1 MRRAQIKKIQN
12 GVSPLSYHASMQPR
26 LFCTLAC
33 SRRSDRGDRAK
44 RCEQKKKKQRGGW
57 GRGWERSFLPL
68 SLSSLPPYFSP
79 ALRAAFHYR
88 NSYNRLPT
96 RWVGKISVQSTPI
109 TRSYITRSLT
119 IRFIPVSSHSKS
131 KLWRQYDFKMVWMK
145 PVDGY
150 SQMEPPHLYYTN
162 RIFLVFL

>member
-1 MRRAQIKKIQN
+1 MRRAQIKKTQN

-44 RCEQKKKKQRGGW
+44 RCEQKKKTAKGW
-57 GRGWERSFLPL
+57 GKGWERSFLPL

-79 ALRAAFHYR
+79 ALLPRAALHYR
-88 NSYNRLPT
+88 NSWNRLPI

-109 TRSYITRSLT
+109 TRSYATRLLIINNYSSSLNG
-119 IRFIPVSSHSKS
+119 
-131 KLWRQYDFKMVWMK
+131 LWVNSPWGRRPNLLLTQK
-145 PVDGY
+145 PPGR
-150 SQMEPPHLYYTN
+150 EE
-162 RIFLVFL
+162 